1 MMNGSR
7 IIQLKSLVCV
17 RFGNDT
23 LPSLQKK
30 VHQSSHLHSVVEQD
44 HSKQAQP
51 VTFDWTTI
59 KYPQQWEIK
68 YNELRN
74 FEAAQKSLISKPLK
88 FDRRSNS
95 FRYQEPDLA
104 PVNNFSTLSRSPSVS
119 SSQSIPASVTSE
131 TSFFG
136 LGYNEHRD

>member
-23 LPSLQKK
+23 LPPLQKK
-30 VHQSSHLHSVVEQD
+30 VHQSSHLHSMVEHD

-51 VTFDWTTI
+51 VTFDWTMI
-59 KYPQQWEIK
+59 NYPQQWEIK

-74 FEAAQKSLISKPLK
+74 FEA
-88 FDRRSNS
+88 
-95 FRYQEPDLA
+95 
-104 PVNNFSTLSRSPSVS
+104 T
-119 SSQSIPASVTSE
+119 
-131 TSFFG
+131 
-136 LGYNEHRD
+136 